1 MTTKRT
7 LAVMTAALALLMSAA
22 MTGAPATPSLA
33 SREITVP
40 AGTILPLVLDSYI
53 ASDQSR
59 NEDPV
64 RAHVRRNVVIG
75 DLIVIPAGS
84 AVSGYVTNVARSGRV
99 KGRARVAFTFNRL
112 SVRDANSLR
121 INTSA
126 VSRQAPAT
134 KSKDAAIIGLPA
146 AGGAIVGA
154 VTGGK
159 KGAAIGAAAGGG
171 AGTAVVLS
179 TRGKEVRLGRGYQLG
194 VRLLSPITI
203 RVPVRAD

>member
-7 LAVMTAALALLMSAA
+7 FAVTTAAVALLMSAA
-22 MTGAPATPSLA
+22 IAGAPATPSLA
-33 SREITVP
+33 YREITVP
-40 AGTILPLVLDSYI
+40 EGTILPLVLDSYV

-59 NEDPV
+59 LEDPV

-75 DLIVIPAGS
+75 DRIVIPAGS

-99 KGRARVAFTFNRL
+99 KGRGQIAFRFNRL
-112 SVRDANSLR
+112 SLRDSDTVRL
-121 INTSA
+121 NTSA

-179 TRGKEVRLGRGYQLG
+179 TRGKEVRLGRGYQVG
-194 VRLLSPITI
+194 VRLLAPITV